1 MDERG
6 ILGYKFAKCIV
17 DVSRIDRIAI
27 QGPHYMATNCSG
39 ESRSFID
46 HDKALLRVNHYVG
59 SWESF
64 IASNDVRRTKEMF
77 NDRAKAND
85 FTTYEMQG
93 WLSQFVY
100 SVGSI
105 EQAKKLLEGVG

>member
-1 MDERG
+1 
-6 ILGYKFAKCIV
+6 
-17 DVSRIDRIAI
+17 
-27 QGPHYMATNCSG
+27 
-39 ESRSFID
+39 
-46 HDKALLRVNHYVG
+46 
-59 SWESF
+59 
-64 IASNDVRRTKEMF
+64 MF
-77 NDRAKAND
+77 NDRAKASD